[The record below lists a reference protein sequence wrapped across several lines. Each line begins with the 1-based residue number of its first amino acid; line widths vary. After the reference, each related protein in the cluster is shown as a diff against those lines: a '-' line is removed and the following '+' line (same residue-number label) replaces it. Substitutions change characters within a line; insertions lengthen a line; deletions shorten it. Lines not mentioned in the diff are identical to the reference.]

1 MRCGSTTLQTAVI
14 FKGVER
20 MAELCALTDELIREA
35 FGISDPVRTQVELD
49 REDYV
54 ARGWRAP
61 EALP

>member
-1 MRCGSTTLQTAVI
+1 
-14 FKGVER
+14 

-35 FGISDPVRTQVELD
+35 FGISNPVRTQVELD